1 MSNNAEQLT
10 GNKSGK
16 KDFVEKLKT
25 FSKNVSVN
33 IINEATD
40 KDGKIDAALVLTG
53 VAFAMDS
60 ILQVMS
66 NRTAINKAILVSHF
80 CRFLLN
86 NVEK

>member
-1 MSNNAEQLT
+1 MSNNEEQLT
-10 GNKSGK
+10 GNKSDEK
-16 KDFVEKLKT
+16 EFVKKLKT

-40 KDGKIDAALVLTG
+40 KDGKIDAALVLIG

-66 NRTAINKAILVSHF
+66 NRTTINKAILISQF
-80 CRFLLN
+80 CRLLHN